1 MPRGRSG
8 RFGVLAS
15 LLGTTTMGRDG
26 AVGTLLELGEAP
38 LDRLEARLL
47 LPELALQVVDAR
59 ILLAEALPEALEA
72 TAELGA
78 PFTWR
83 GRIHPLL
90 SVAGSLPTLAQPPN
104 MTGGAGD
111 ADHERV
117 NPQWTR

>member
-8 RFGVLAS
+8 RLGLLAS
-15 LLGTTTMGRDG
+15 LLQTATMGRDG
-26 AVGTLLELGEAP
+26 AVGTLLEPLEAL
-38 LDRLEARLL
+38 LDRLQARLL
-47 LPELALQVVDAR
+47 LPELALQLLDACL
-59 ILLAEALPEALEA
+59 LLAEVLPEAFEA

-104 MTGGAGD
+104 M
-111 ADHERV
+111 H
-117 NPQWTR
+117 TRRWKR